1 MRCGVERQ
9 FPVPPGHAVGYR
21 GDVMYLR
28 QNYNQAAT
36 AGKNK
41 NEEERSLTTA
51 TSTNNAKTQKYDI
64 FCRLFNK
71 KIVHNIACWLY
82 LLIIYVLWKK
92 YKNLMRQ
99 TSLVFDVGNEL

>member
-1 MRCGVERQ
+1 MPAFCTSGSLLTGPYDPVMRCGVERQ

-71 KIVHNIACWLY
+71 KIVHNIAC
-82 LLIIYVLWKK
+82 
-92 YKNLMRQ
+92 
-99 TSLVFDVGNEL
+99 